1 MMLKISELTKERM
14 RNLCNYLAFQRR
26 KRIENVPKKNDY
38 GLFFPVI
45 PIRSFNGGIGL
56 KVRMKA
62 VKAVYLGW

>member
-1 MMLKISELTKERM
+1 MSL
-14 RNLCNYLAFQRR
+14 R
-26 KRIENVPKKNDY
+26 KTTTD
-38 GLFFPVI
+38 FFPVI

>member
-1 MMLKISELTKERM
+1 MYQLEEERM
-14 RNLCNYLAFQRR
+14 QKSLQLFSISKQE
-26 KRIENVPKKNDY
+26 RIGNVPKKNDY
-38 GLFFPVI
+38 GLFSPVI